1 MRKTIL
7 FLMVTLFCV
16 KGYSQ
21 VSYSSAEKGLSIKAL
36 DESVTMKLNFRIQ
49 SLATLSTFTNGD
61 EPEMNAMIRRMR
73 LKAKGYIYNPKFEY
87 KLELA
92 LSNRDMGNSRDEK
105 ETSNA
110 PKLVLDAVLKYNIND
125 KNEFWFGQTKLPG
138 NRERVISSRDLQFVD
153 RSNVNSK
160 FNIDRDFGIQYRHNN
175 SIGEMPLILSGAIT
189 TGEGRN
195 ITAVNEKLGM
205 AYTGRVEFYPFGS
218 FTKGGDYFGSDLKRE
233 EKHKLAIGA
242 SYCFN
247 QNTHRSGGQL
257 GKFITDSLGKVYTDI
272 STLFVDMMYKYKG
285 VSVMVEYA
293 NKQTPQYVSGFATG
307 SGLNSQIG
315 YLFKN
320 NYEISSRYTQVEL
333 FSSSTASSITNEYTL
348 GFSKYI
354 VGHMLKWQTDVSYI
368 TNEGSSDGE
377 YRFRVQLEL
386 GI

>member
-7 FLMVTLFCV
+7 FLTVTLFWI

-21 VSYSSAEKGLSIKAL
+21 LSYSSAEKGLSIKAL

-49 SLATLSTFTNGD
+49 SLATLSTFTNSD

-92 LSNRDMGNSRDEK
+92 LSNRDMGNSSDEK

-110 PKLVLDAVLKYNIND
+110 PKLVLDAVFKYNIND

-153 RSNVNSK
+153 RSDVNSK

-175 SIGEMPLILSGAIT
+175 SIGDMPIILAAAIT

-218 FTKGGDYFGSDLKRE
+218 FTKGGDYFGSDLMRE

-242 SYCFN
+242 SFCSN
-247 QNTHRSGGQL
+247 QNTNRSGGQL
-257 GKFITDSLGKVYTDI
+257 GKFVTDSLGKVYTDI

-293 NKQTPQYVSGFATG
+293 NKQTPEYVSGFATG
-307 SGLNSQIG
+307 SGITGQLG

-333 FSSSTASSITNEYTL
+333 FSSPTASSITDEYTL
-348 GFSKYI
+348 GFSKYF
-354 VGHMLKWQTDVSYI
+354 VGHMLKWQADVSYI
-368 TNEGSSDGE
+368 SNEGSADGE
-377 YRFRVQLEL
+377 YRFRVQLEM